1 MANKFQTAMDNYVK
15 AVDAH
20 ESACNAASDIHHHI
34 GRLEADLTAA
44 EKEEEKSRNKLAEAY
59 DAFAEYLSGVG
70 SKEEPEDFY
79 P

>member
-1 MANKFQTAMDNYVK
+1 MSKFQAVMEAYVK
-15 AVDAH
+15 AVDEH
-20 ESACNAASDIHHHI
+20 ESAKVLSSDIHNHI
-34 GRLEADLTAA
+34 GQLEADLTAA
-44 EKEEEKSRNKLAEAY
+44 EKEERASRNKLAEAY